1 MTFLLLSMSLECNP
15 TSFLS
20 LCVFL
25 GNVMKIY
32 GIP

>member
-15 TSFLS
+15 TSILS
-20 LCVFL
+20 LHVFL

-32 GIP
+32 DIP